1 MTIETNNPPLL
12 SVKELVKYF
21 PVKRSMFSR
30 SVKFLKAVDGVSFEI
45 WQGENVAI
53 VGESGCGKTTVGRM
67 LCGIIPPTRGAIE
80 YEGEPLAKVDKKRF
94 VSTVQPIFQDPYS
107 ALNPVMNVKQIL
119 SKPFKLHGIA
129 FNEETLYNLL
139 EQVGLSPPRSFLNR
153 YPHQLSGGQRQ
164 RIVIARALAL
174 NPKLAVC
181 DEPVSGLDPTV
192 QILILNLLKKF
203 QQIYKTTYLIIS
215 HDIRLVKSICQRT
228 IVMYLGKIVEVGPTD
243 GVLQKPVHPYT
254 ISLLRSFPTRDPNDT
269 AWVDKPPIFGD
280 VPSAIDPPSGCGFR
294 TRCPLAVEE
303 CALRNPILTA
313 CGPDHYVACP
323 VALNSLNSSEKH

>member
-1 MTIETNNPPLL
+1 MKVSNSPLL

-30 SVKFLKAVDGVSFEI
+30 SVKFLKAVDGVSFEV
-45 WQGENVAI
+45 WQGENIAI
-53 VGESGCGKTTVGRM
+53 VGESGCGKTTLGRM
-67 LCGIIPPTRGAIE
+67 LCGIIPPTKGTIE
-80 YEGEPLAKVDKKRF
+80 YEGEPMSKVDKKQF
-94 VSTVQPIFQDPYS
+94 VSVVQPIFQDPYS
-107 ALNPVMNVKQIL
+107 ALNPVMNVRQIL
-119 SKPFKLHGIA
+119 SKPFKLHDID
-129 FNEETLYNLL
+129 FNDETLCSLL
-139 EQVGLSPPRSFLNR
+139 EQVGLSPPRSFLKR

-192 QILILNLLKKF
+192 QILILNLLRKF
-203 QQIYKTTYLIIS
+203 QQMYRTTYLIIS

-228 IVMYLGKIVEVGPTD
+228 MVMYLGKIVEVGPTGD
-243 GVLQKPVHPYT
+243 VLQRPFHPYT
-254 ISLLRSFPTRDPNDT
+254 KSLLQSFPSRDPDDT
-269 AWVDKPPIFGD
+269 SWVDNPPIFGD

-303 CALRNPILTA
+303 CALKNPTLTT
-313 CGPDHYVACP
+313 CGPNHYVACH
-323 VALNSLNSSEKH
+323 VVLDGLKVGGSH